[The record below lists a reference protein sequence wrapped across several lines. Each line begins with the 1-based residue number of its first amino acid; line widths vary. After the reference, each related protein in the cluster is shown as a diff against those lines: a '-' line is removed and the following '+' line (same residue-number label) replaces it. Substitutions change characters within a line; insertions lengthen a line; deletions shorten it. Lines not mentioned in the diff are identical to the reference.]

1 MRVNL
6 PETPELLDLLHT
18 LDNFTTPSTL
28 VGRCLAIDSDDP
40 DTDLYVRLKIEL

>member
-1 MRVNL
+1 MHVNM

-18 LDNFTTPSTL
+18 LDNLTTSSTL

-40 DTDLYVRLKIEL
+40 ETYLYVRLKIEL